1 MRPMKGVFSTRS
13 QYKSGE
19 NLSGNFA
26 SFDTIRTVKMSRLAT
41 GISAIITA
49 IIMIDR
55 SDSF

>member
-1 MRPMKGVFSTRS
+1 MRRMKGVFLTRS
-13 QYKSGE
+13 QDKSGE
-19 NLSGNFA
+19 NLSGKFA
-26 SFDTIRTVKMSRLAT
+26 TFDTIRTVKTSPLAT